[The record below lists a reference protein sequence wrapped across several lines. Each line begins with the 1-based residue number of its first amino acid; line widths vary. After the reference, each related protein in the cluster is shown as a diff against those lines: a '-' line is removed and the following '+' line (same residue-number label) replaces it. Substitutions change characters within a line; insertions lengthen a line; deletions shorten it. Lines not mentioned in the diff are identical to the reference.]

1 MDEKMTMEI
10 TNDRLE
16 DAIKQYVAERTKE
29 NLTTVLNL
37 LIACIA
43 VAITI
48 HFLSKE
54 NALNV
59 INDVIA
65 LISLGISI
73 EDEKISNFFKTRAP
87 I

>member
-16 DAIKQYVAERTKE
+16 DAIKQY
-29 NLTTVLNL
+29 LTTVLNL

-73 EDEKISNFFKTRAP
+73 EDEKISNFFRTRSP